1 MIEENLQKPA
11 ILKLHEDHIDE
22 VNFSSRVAGSTLYPH
37 AQEILRLLK
46 RVPSKN
52 IILRFVREPDNEFD
66 PNAVAIY
73 VSIKDAHNEY
83 KIGHFPKDGAP
94 LISYVL
100 SHSKEY
106 QIIIRSISL
115 SGGDEQRDLVG
126 MFFDFN
132 IYKV

>member
-1 MIEENLQKPA
+1 MNEETLQKPA
-11 ILKLHEDHIDE
+11 ILKMHEDHIDE
-22 VNFSSRVAGSTLYPH
+22 VGFSSRVTGSTFYPH

-46 RVPSKN
+46 KVPPKN
-52 IILRFVREPDNEFD
+52 IILRFEREPDNEFD

-73 VSIKDAHNEY
+73 VSIKNAHNEY
-83 KIGHFPKDGAP
+83 KIGHFPKEGAP

-100 SHSKEY
+100 LHNKEY
-106 QIIIRSISL
+106 QIVIRSISL

-132 IYKV
+132 NNKL